1 MQDGDLEPL
10 ELPPGPDGCSARK
23 ALVVLLDGVRF
34 DCLPQAST
42 PALDL
47 LAAGG
52 FLAPDA
58 DLRNRRRTHPERP
71 GDQLANELNVSS
83 APGCGYGTDTVAWSA
98 THG

>member
-34 DCLPQAST
+34 DCLSQAST

-52 FLAPDA
+52 FLAPT
-58 DLRNRRRTHPERP
+58 RIF
-71 GDQLANELNVSS
+71 
-83 APGCGYGTDTVAWSA
+83 GTDVAPTLSGPAISWPTS
-98 THG
+98 